1 MATKLGLIQNALILI
16 GDLPIDS
23 LTGTTR
29 AHTVANSLYDSTVQ
43 NELTKHRWGFARK
56 KQGIKVDSTG
66 NNQDAVT
73 GTEWSAK
80 YTLPVDLLT
89 LIKIN
94 PSVPYQII
102 EGKIYSNMDQT
113 YISGTNSIPTN
124 WSPNVFIDY
133 IYNVPE
139 SAFPAYFA
147 KMLEYRLAMDF
158 APAIR
163 DSAAS
168 MQMMAQQY
176 ENASRMARY
185 ADSQQHPITPIQDR
199 PFLDVRF

>member
-23 LTGTTR
+23 LTGSTR
-29 AHTVANSLYDSTVQ
+29 AHTVANSLYGSIVQ
-43 NELTKHRWGFARK
+43 NELSKYRWGFARK
-56 KQGIKVDSTG
+56 KVAIKVDSTG
-66 NNQDAVT
+66 NNQDTVT

-80 YTLPVDLLT
+80 YTLPTDLIT
-89 LIKIN
+89 LIKVN

-102 EGKIYSNMDQT
+102 EGKIYSNFDQT
-113 YISGTNSIPTN
+113 YSSGTNTVPTN
-124 WSPNVFIDY
+124 WIPNVFIDY
-133 IYNVPE
+133 IADVAE
-139 SAFPAYFA
+139 STFPAYFT

-168 MQMMAQQY
+168 MQLMAQQY
-176 ENASRMARY
+176 ENASRMARCT
-185 ADSQQHPITPIQDR
+185 DSQQHPVTPIQDR
-199 PFLDVRF
+199 PFINVRF